1 VRLLQPLMVPV
12 LLCCSAIP
20 GVAVAKAPDTDTLKI
35 RLEAS
40 IAERCGI
47 AALGANDK
55 DGGRIDRPSTISFNF
70 RLDCNTPFRIG
81 VSADQGAL
89 ALVDTGNDG
98 KLVRAANAN
107 GLTAEGFATRK
118 SYVANLQ
125 FATDQDGMVDAGDC
139 DSNDLTARKGDCQF
153 FGNRAGSGFSPGR
166 KSTAIGRE
174 GSLTVRWR
182 GEEEQSVRLAAGD
195 YKETLTI
202 VVGPRT

>member
-1 VRLLQPLMVPV
+1 MPA
-12 LLCCSAIP
+12 LLCCAMP
-20 GVAVAKAPDTDTLKI
+20 GAAAAKAPDTDTLKI

-81 VSADQGAL
+81 VSADQGAM
-89 ALVDTGNDG
+89 ALVEASGDRQIRR
-98 KLVRAANAN
+98 VANAE
-107 GLTAEGFATRK
+107 GLTTEGFATRK
-118 SYVANLQ
+118 PYVASLQ

-139 DSNDLTARKGDCQF
+139 DSNDLTSRKGDCQF
-153 FGNRAGSGFSPGR
+153 FGNRAGSGFAPGR

-195 YKETLTI
+195 YQETLTI
-202 VVGPRT
+202 VVGART